1 MNDTW
6 ESMLDKTF
14 ERQIEIEK
22 ESILKYNSNIKE
34 FINLSIQEEGINV
47 ILVYGVT
54 DSLSFSHIYRMAIYS
69 KTSTEAVYRSGNV
82 VDSQVYDIQDVKT
95 RAKTYL
101 NHYANKL

>member
-1 MNDTW
+1 MESTW

-22 ESILKYNSNIKE
+22 KSILDMYSNVKE
-34 FINLSIQEEGINV
+34 IIDLSIQEEGINV

-54 DSLSFSHIYRMAIYS
+54 NSLSFSHIYRMAIYS
-69 KTSTEAVYRSGNV
+69 KTSTEAVYRSGNA
-82 VDSQVYDIQDVKT
+82 VDSQVYNIQDVKT

>member
-1 MNDTW
+1 MNNTW

-22 ESILKYNSNIKE
+22 KSILDMYSNVKE
-34 FINLSIQEEGINV
+34 IINLSIQEEGINV

-54 DSLSFSHIYRMAIYS
+54 DSLSFSHIYRMAIYA
-69 KTSTEAVYRSGNV
+69 KTSTEAVYRCGNA
-82 VDSQVYDIQDVKT
+82 VDSQVYKIEDVKK